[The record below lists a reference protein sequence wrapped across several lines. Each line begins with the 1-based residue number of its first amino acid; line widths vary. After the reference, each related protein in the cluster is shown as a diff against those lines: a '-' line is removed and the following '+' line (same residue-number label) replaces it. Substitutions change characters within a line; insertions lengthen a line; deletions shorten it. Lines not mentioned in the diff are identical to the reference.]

1 MNKYRFYIGW
11 FSGSDSNCGEENGV
25 NGPEDLPA
33 AFEKGSEGTDMYEIE
48 SETDEIAYL
57 KGIVKAFE
65 ANFTRHD
72 SCSCLMKLTDG
83 VWGMEMYL
91 K

>member
-11 FSGSDSNCGEENGV
+11 FTGSDSNCGGENGV

-33 AFEKGSEGTDMYEIE
+33 AFENEKSEGIDMYEIE
-48 SETDEIAYL
+48 DKNDRTAYL
-57 KGIVKAFE
+57 KGILKAFD

-72 SCSCLMKLTDG
+72 SCSCLMKLTDDG
-83 VWGMEMYL
+83 W
-91 K
+91 KII